1 MNLSNPF
8 SIDTRLLYLGVWSCF
23 ECHRNGQD
31 RGGLELH
38 HIMGRNSAS
47 PCNSALL
54 CKECHAGM
62 CHSQEEEQ
70 RLFLKTMKF
79 LKLIKYQMTSED
91 MYFIEKNKNRL
102 IGKEFTEWI
111 EKV

>member
-1 MNLSNPF
+1 MQLANPF
-8 SIDTRLLYLGVWSCF
+8 SIDTRLLYLGVWICW
-23 ECHRNGQD
+23 ECGQNGQQ

-38 HIMGRNSAS
+38 HIMGRNSDS

-54 CKECHAGM
+54 CKQCHAGM

-79 LKLIKYQMTSED
+79 LKAIRYQMTATD
-91 MYFIEKNKNRL
+91 MYFIEHNKQRL
-102 IGKEFTEWI
+102 ISQDFIEWI
-111 EKV
+111 ESI